1 MQKTYFFAYIICGF
15 YSFLTM
21 NLAGKDMS
29 IREIEIVR
37 TKKGNSLLLPHIV
50 ISIIILIPH
59 QFPKHFFHFVGI
71 WEQLGFQN
79 GVQWNGWC
87 VDRTYDFYRRIQRF
101 ETILL
106 YTSR

>member
-59 QFPKHFFHFVGI
+59 QFPKHFSTLSAFGSNSASRMEF
-71 WEQLGFQN
+71 N
-79 GVQWNGWC
+79 GMAGVSTEPTIFIGASNASK
-87 VDRTYDFYRRIQRF
+87 
-101 ETILL
+101 TILL